1 MAPPDSKTHFEVEV
15 SQNNA
20 VCGAKYSRTRMDQV
34 KFVEDSLSKNW
45 QDMACLSRF
54 YKFTWSILEY
64 FASYM
69 THINKS

>member
-45 QDMACLSRF
+45 QDMVCLSRF
-54 YKFTWSILEY
+54 CKFYLVYSWILCLIYDTYK
-64 FASYM
+64 
-69 THINKS
+69 